1 MYPLAEL
8 KRILGQTFTFHKSR
22 IDCLAKFLLGLFSV
36 RTVNLSEIAVAF
48 QSKAQ
53 KESRYKRLHRFLKQV
68 TFDSQTLARFIFNVF
83 PFKHQK
89 VYLTLDRTNW
99 YWGKQK
105 LNVLVLGVAYEGVA
119 IPLFWQWLPK
129 GGNASGQEHSQML
142 ERFLKCFD
150 SSKIAGVLAD
160 REFANQDFLKYLTD
174 RHIPFYIRIKEGA
187 LVKHFEYSKLFKA
200 KQLFKDLTRQSQQ
213 YHIQSLIVHGQKCYL
228 ASGRSH
234 TGEWLIVATNQP
246 PENAVSIYLR
256 RWEIENLFSALKSK
270 GFRFEDTH
278 VTKLERLDTLTSI
291 LAIGFAWM
299 HRIGEWL
306 ATRKPIR
313 WKIYRNQKRHPQSTF
328 FRYGLDFF
336 RELLLQF
343 KSPKTLFKKCLNL
356 LKIPKNTPARAIS

>member
-1 MYPLAEL
+1 MYPISEL
-8 KRILGQTFTFHKSR
+8 KRILGQTFTFHKQR

-48 QSKAQ
+48 QGKAQ
-53 KESRYKRLHRFLKQV
+53 KDSRYMRLHRFLKQV
-68 TFDSQTLARFIFNVF
+68 NFDSQTLARFIFNLF
-83 PFKHQK
+83 PVKNQK

-105 LNVLVLGVAYEGVA
+105 LNVLVLGIAYEGVA
-119 IPLFWQWLPK
+119 IPLFWEWLPR
-129 GGNASGQEHSQML
+129 GGNASGQEHSAIVQ
-142 ERFLKCFD
+142 RFLACFD
-150 SSKIAGVLAD
+150 ASIIAGVLAD
-160 REFANQDFLKYLTD
+160 REFANQDFFKYLSD
-174 RHIPFYIRIKEGA
+174 RKIPYYIRIKEGA
-187 LVKHFEYSKLFKA
+187 RVTFFKKTKPFKA
-200 KQLFKDLTRQSQQ
+200 KKLFTTLALKKQQ
-213 YHIQSLIVHGQKCYL
+213 HHIQPLIVHGQKCHL
-228 ASGRSH
+228 SAGRSQ

-278 VTKLERLDTLTSI
+278 VTKLTRLNTLMGI

-299 HRIGEWL
+299 HRIGEWV
-306 ATRKPIR
+306 ASQKPIR
-313 WKIYRNQKRHPQSTF
+313 WKIYQNQKRHPQSTF

-343 KSPKTLFKKCLNL
+343 KSPKKLFKKCLNL
-356 LKIPKNTPARAIS
+356 LNIHTKTPMETIL